1 MFILNTIC
9 SFLNKV
15 DRLVY
20 RGEHEQSLSSSLRI
34 TLLEKKRQVYSTVKS
49 NLEDKKREGN
59 GVDRDSSV
67 SVKFDIVQYNGN
79 IFDRMNSESLEV
91 RYALLR
97 IEGILVLPHIALRML
112 FNII

>member
-1 MFILNTIC
+1 M
-9 SFLNKV
+9 
-15 DRLVY
+15 
-20 RGEHEQSLSSSLRI
+20 
-34 TLLEKKRQVYSTVKS
+34 
-49 NLEDKKREGN
+49 
-59 GVDRDSSV
+59 DRDSSV

-79 IFDRMNSESLEV
+79 IFDHDRMNSESLEV